1 MTYDFTLDKK
11 AAVSL
16 MAGSVLMALLLF
28 AGGWIVGM
36 YWSTRTTATDLKSAT
51 GLESERAA
59 LPKEP
64 VLRAETD
71 QPGIVA
77 PPKTAGPAKPETLAP
92 GQVAGAPKQP
102 DATLD
107 QPANTQTG
115 ESPPVGVSEKTKQE
129 AAASPG
135 VSSAT
140 DNASANSP
148 IFTVQVGAFLKQ
160 DEASSLLKD
169 LERKGYAPSFFA
181 DRDSENRQW
190 YVVRIGAYADKDQA
204 GNAAASFTKQEK
216 IKAIVRPLGSL

>member
-16 MAGSVLMALLLF
+16 LAGSVLMALLLF
-28 AGGWIVGM
+28 AGGWIAGM
-36 YWSTRTTATDLKSAT
+36 YWSTRTATDLRSAT
-51 GLESERAA
+51 AAESERAA

-64 VLRAETD
+64 VLRAQAD

-102 DATLD
+102 EATLD
-107 QPANTQTG
+107 QPANSQTAQ
-115 ESPPVGVSEKTKQE
+115 SPPVGVSEKTKQE

-140 DNASANSP
+140 DNAAANSP

-169 LERKGYAPSFFA
+169 LERKGYAPIFFA